1 MEKFSKLTAKC
12 MPLALNDVDTDLI
25 IPAQFLTSVSR
36 DGYGENLFKI
46 AREQDP
52 KFPSNDPKY
61 KGAEILVT
69 AQNFGCGSSREHA
82 VWAIV
87 GAGFRVVIAK
97 SFADI
102 FFNNSGK
109 NGLLLITLE
118 PDVVDELLESS
129 QSGDFE
135 LSVDLAAQTVT
146 LPDGRAFGFDYDAFR
161 KHCMLEGLDDID
173 YITSSKADV
182 DSFRQKQDANRYFST
197 CD

>member
-1 MEKFSKLTAKC
+1 MDKFSQLSARC

-61 KGAEILVT
+61 KDAQVLV
-69 AQNFGCGSSREHA
+69 AAHNFGCGSSREHA

-102 FFNNSGK
+102 FYNNSGK
-109 NGLLLITLE
+109 NGLLLITLAPE
-118 PDVVDELLESS
+118 IVDELLESAK
-129 QSGDFE
+129 SGDYTV
-135 LSVDLAAQTVT
+135 SVDLAAQTVS
-146 LPDGRAFGFDYDAFR
+146 LPDGRSFEFEYDPFR

-173 YITSSKADV
+173 YIASSKDEV
-182 DSFRQKQDANRYFST
+182 DAFRKNQEANRYFST